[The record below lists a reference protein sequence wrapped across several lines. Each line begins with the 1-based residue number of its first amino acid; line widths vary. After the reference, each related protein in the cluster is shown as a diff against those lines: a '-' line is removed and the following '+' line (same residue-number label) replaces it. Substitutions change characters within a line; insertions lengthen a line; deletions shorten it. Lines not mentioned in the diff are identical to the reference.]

1 MNDIVLLGAASGSGD
16 DLRQL
21 RRLPLPAV
29 LGVQRQ
35 QEIDPPQP
43 LHHRVRGA
51 QVHELRRGRTGS
63 LQRLQRHLMT
73 VVHRTDLSANLTA
86 TFAFL
91 CAFAPAESTKHSQKK

>member
-1 MNDIVLLGAASGSGD
+1 MNDIVLLCAASGSGD

-63 LQRLQRHLMT
+63 LQRLQRQLMT
-73 VVHRTDLSANLTA
+73 AFVVDWTDLSAIGISWQHLR
-86 TFAFL
+86 FPKL
-91 CAFAPAESTKHSQKK
+91 CAFGPAK